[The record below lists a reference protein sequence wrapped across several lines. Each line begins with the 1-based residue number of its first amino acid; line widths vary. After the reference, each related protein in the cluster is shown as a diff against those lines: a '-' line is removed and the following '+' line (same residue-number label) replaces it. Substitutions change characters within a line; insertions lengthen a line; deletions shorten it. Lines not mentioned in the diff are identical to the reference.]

1 MVMPIVENVNDFNR
15 IQRKVIMKPISV
27 KDEKR
32 VINNIISIAKEML
45 SRYPTTIEV
54 IYLFLSFSPSLFL
67 SPSALLL
74 HFSVSTPHP
83 RSSPSLLFS
92 FFPCNTVGEGQSE

>member
-1 MVMPIVENVNDFNR
+1 MPIVENVNDFNR

-54 IYLFLSFSPSLFL
+54 IIKININ
-67 SPSALLL
+67 
-74 HFSVSTPHP
+74 
-83 RSSPSLLFS
+83 RKIKK
-92 FFPCNTVGEGQSE
+92 

>member
-1 MVMPIVENVNDFNR
+1 MPIVENVNDFNR

-54 IYLFLSFSPSLFL
+54 IIKIYIN
-67 SPSALLL
+67 
-74 HFSVSTPHP
+74 
-83 RSSPSLLFS
+83 RKIKK
-92 FFPCNTVGEGQSE
+92 

>member
-54 IYLFLSFSPSLFL
+54 IIIININ
-67 SPSALLL
+67 
-74 HFSVSTPHP
+74 
-83 RSSPSLLFS
+83 RKIKK
-92 FFPCNTVGEGQSE
+92 